1 MNITNEENS
10 ILTVKEYGKIN
21 ICLKEIMDKKDL
33 SRYYLAKKVDTHF
46 EVIDKWYK
54 GKVERLDLDLLA
66 RICYV
71 LDCEPADIIKYD
83 KYNTNAVVEVDAKI
97 EDKN

>member
-1 MNITNEENS
+1 MNIINEENS

-21 ICLKEIMDKKDL
+21 ICLKELLDEKGL
-33 SRYYLAKKVDTHF
+33 SRYYLAKKIGTHF

-54 GKVERLDLDLLA
+54 GKVERMDLDLLA

-83 KYNTNAVVEVDAKI
+83 KYYTNDIIEVDAVVND
-97 EDKN
+97 EN